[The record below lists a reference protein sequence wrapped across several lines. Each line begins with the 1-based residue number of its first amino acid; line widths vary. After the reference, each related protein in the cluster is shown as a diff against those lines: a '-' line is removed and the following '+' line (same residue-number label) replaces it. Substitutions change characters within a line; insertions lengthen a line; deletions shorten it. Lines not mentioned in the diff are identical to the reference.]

1 MFGTKLIPDGAEL
14 MERFILAET
23 DICARRNAFLMLF
36 NEAEGIA
43 IEFISQN
50 VDDIMKFGEVREER
64 EGQTKG

>member
-50 VDDIMKFGEVREER
+50 VDDIMKFEEVREER
-64 EGQTKG
+64 AS